1 MNNTQGS
8 DVQLQR
14 CLDEKRS
21 LQNELTM
28 LKLTGGGGGGGGNT
42 AELERNLRNANEQLR
57 QCKLE
62 NKSLL
67 SEITKLRNR

>member
-1 MNNTQGS
+1 
-8 DVQLQR
+8 
-14 CLDEKRS
+14 
-21 LQNELTM
+21 M